1 MLVHCL
7 MHLWKL
13 LRSYGNKC
21 GMEQNKHIPLLF
33 IPDLKNKGK
42 IVFKTVAENN
52 YHWKKIKKNQV
63 FKRSEDKWMNV
74 A

>member
-1 MLVHCL
+1 
-7 MHLWKL
+7 
-13 LRSYGNKC
+13 
-21 GMEQNKHIPLLF
+21 MEQNKHIPLLF